1 VDPSSLVTFRVLLG
15 AVLLWSVGKQLGGGW
30 IAADYVDPPFH
41 FTWVGLGWVTP
52 LPLAALHVL
61 VAGMAACAVAL
72 AVGAVPRLAA
82 ALLALGFGYL
92 FLLEQAR
99 YLNHIYLLV
108 LLLVLMAAAP
118 LSAGGTPA
126 TWTGR
131 RRDRAIP
138 ALPLLVLRTQLG
150 LVYLFAGLA
159 KLNGDWL
166 AGAPLG
172 DWLADRATHPVL
184 GDLLAQPWAGTAFAW
199 SGLAIDLAAWP
210 LLSLRATRGS
220 MITLLVAFHLLNA
233 SLFNIGMF
241 PWMSMGALVLFV
253 EPDTPRRV
261 WRRLLRRPVGPANPT
276 GRADEDDGAALLPS
290 APRRAPRLA
299 LGLAAAWLT
308 VQALVPLRHHL
319 YPGDVAWNEEG
330 HRFSWRMKL
339 RDKDATAVYLLVDP
353 ASGEQR
359 LVDPKQELTLWQ
371 VDEMGGR
378 PDMLLQ
384 YAHHLSAKEAAAGR
398 PDVEVRV
405 TAEVSLNGRPPKL
418 LVDPRVDLSA
428 QPRDLWHRPWVT
440 DAPD

>member
-1 VDPSSLVTFRVLLG
+1 VAFRVLLG
-15 AVLLWSVGKQLGGGW
+15 AILLWSVGKELGGSW
-30 IAADYVDPPFH
+30 IAADYVDPTFH

-52 LPLAALHVL
+52 LPLAGLHALVT
-61 VAGMAACAVAL
+61 GMGLCAVAL
-72 AVGAVPRLAA
+72 IVGLLPRLAA

-108 LLLVLMAAAP
+108 LLLVLMATAP

-131 RRDRAIP
+131 RRARAIP

-150 LVYLFAGLA
+150 LVYLFAGVA
-159 KLNGDWL
+159 KLNADWL

-184 GDLLAQPWAGTAFAW
+184 GGLLAQPWAGVAFAW

-210 LLSLRATRGS
+210 LLTLRATRGS

-233 SLFNIGMF
+233 ALFNIGMF

-253 EPDTPRRV
+253 EPGAPRRV
-261 WRRLLRRPVGPANPT
+261 LRRHLRRPLERKGDAST
-276 GRADEDDGAALLPS
+276 LLPA
-290 APRRAPRLA
+290 APLRAPRLA
-299 LGLAAAWLT
+299 LGLAVAWLT
-308 VQALVPLRHHL
+308 IQALVPLRHHL

-339 RDKDATAVYLLVDP
+339 RDKDATAVFLLVDP
-353 ASGEQR
+353 VTGERQ

-384 YAHHLSAKEAAAGR
+384 YAHHLAAKESAAGR
-398 PDVEVRV
+398 SDVEVRV
-405 TAEVSLNGRPPKL
+405 TSEVSLNGRPPKL
-418 LVDPRVDLSA
+418 LVDPMVDLSA
-428 QPRDLWHRPWVT
+428 QPRNLWHRPWVT